1 MITRFSDP
9 FEALLN
15 IQRALDRSRLSNWPG
30 HTTSSHGSYPP
41 VNVFQQGEDLVV
53 TAELPGVKKEDLEIS
68 IKRNQLRI
76 SGKKEVKLD
85 DDLSIHRRERS
96 SGSFDR
102 TFNLPLEIDAD
113 QVKAELQDGVLALF
127 LPRAEK
133 DKAKSIPIN

>member
-1 MITRFSDP
+1 MITRFTDP

-15 IQRALDRSRLSNWPG
+15 IQHALDRSRLSNWPG

-53 TAELPGVKKEDLEIS
+53 TAELPGVKKEDLDIS

-76 SGKKEVKLD
+76 SGKKEVKLAD
-85 DDLSIHRRERS
+85 DISIHRRERS
-96 SGSFDR
+96 AGSFDR

-113 QVKAELQDGVLALF
+113 HVKAELQDGVLALF

-133 DKAKSIPIN
+133 DKAKTIPIN

>member
-15 IQRALDRSRLSNWPG
+15 MQRALDRSRLSDWLG
-30 HTTSSHGSYPP
+30 HTTTSHGSYPP
-41 VNVFQQGEDLVV
+41 VNVFQKGEDLVV

-76 SGKKEVKLD
+76 SGKKSVELED
-85 DDLSIHRRERS
+85 NMSIHRQERS
-96 SGSFDR
+96 AGNFDR
-102 TFNLPLEIDAD
+102 TFNLPLEIESDS
-113 QVKAELQDGVLALF
+113 VEAELQDGVLALF

-133 DKAKSIPIN
+133 DRAKTIRVN

>member
-15 IQRALDRSRLSNWPG
+15 IQRALDRSRLSDWPG

-53 TAELPGVKKEDLEIS
+53 TAEIPGVKKEDLEIS

-76 SGKKEVKLD
+76 SGKKEVESGD
-85 DDLSIHRRERS
+85 NISIHRRERS
-96 SGSFDR
+96 AGSFDR
-102 TFNLPLEIDAD
+102 TFNLPLEIEAD
-113 QVKAELQDGVLALF
+113 KVKAELQDGVLALF

-133 DKAKSIPIN
+133 DRAKTIRIN

>member
-1 MITRFSDP
+1 MITKFADP

-15 IQRALDRSRLSNWPG
+15 MQHALERSRLSDWIG

-53 TAELPGVKKEDLEIS
+53 TAELPGVKKEDLDIS

-76 SGKKEVKLD
+76 SGKKMVEQD
-85 DDLSIHRRERS
+85 ENMSIHRRERS
-96 SGSFDR
+96 AGNFDR
-102 TFNLPLEIDAD
+102 TFNLPLEIDSD
-113 QVKAELQDGVLALF
+113 HVKAELRDGVLALF

-133 DKAKSIPIN
+133 DKAKSITIN